1 MNNNSNNKR
10 IAKNSVVLYIRMFI
24 TMIVSLYTSRVILS
38 TLGVVDYGIYNV
50 VGGIVSMM
58 SILNGA
64 LSSATQRFV
73 SYEIGRNNQKQV
85 QNVFSHS
92 VLTYVLIAIAILIL
106 AETVGL
112 WFLNTKLNIPE
123 SRMIAARWVYQFS
136 ILTFVVSV
144 VQAPYNALIVS
155 YEKISTYAYVSI
167 AEVFLKLLIV
177 FVLVWLGFDKLKL
190 YALLT
195 FSVAL
200 LIAIFYKIY
209 CNRKLNIHYKLN
221 WDRSIFN
228 SLLHFSGWSLM
239 SNLAWM
245 TMYEGLNILL
255 NIFFGPSINAARGVA
270 FQVNGVVSTFITN
283 LRTAVNPQVVK
294 LYAVGSIEYMKD
306 LVFESAKYS
315 YFLLLFISLPILL
328 ETHTIL
334 GLWLKVVPS
343 YAVLF
348 CQLTIVNTLIFNFD
362 ISFAVVFQA
371 INRIKENQ
379 LMSCIVYLFVLPVS
393 YFLLKIGYRAEVIF
407 YIQIIAT
414 FIVSFV
420 VKIYL
425 LVKICKWKIREYFDR
440 LLWPVIKVS
449 LAAIVIPLFL
459 RINLDEGLLRF
470 FLLMFVSVISISTSV
485 YFLGLNKSTRAKTL
499 SLIIDKFNS
508 VWTK

>member
-1 MNNNSNNKR
+1 M
-10 IAKNSVVLYIRMFI
+10 L
-24 TMIVSLYTSRVILS
+24 VSLYTSRVILS

-64 LSSATQRFV
+64 LSTATQRYI
-73 SYEIGRNNQKQV
+73 SYEIGRNNHKQV

-92 VLTYVLIAIAILIL
+92 VFIYLLIAIALIIL

-112 WFLNTKLNIPE
+112 WFLNNKLNIPA

-144 VQAPYNALIVS
+144 IQAPYNAIIVS
-155 YEKISTYAYVSI
+155 FEKITTYAYVSI
-167 AEVFLKLLIV
+167 AEVLLKLLIV

-195 FSVAL
+195 FSIAL
-200 LIAIFYKIY
+200 LIAIFYNIY
-209 CNRKLNIHYKLN
+209 CKRKLNIHYKLN
-221 WDRSIFN
+221 WDKSLFN

-239 SNLAWM
+239 ANLAWM

-255 NIFFGPSINAARGVA
+255 NIFFGPSINASRGIA
-270 FQVNGVVSTFITN
+270 FQVNGAVSAFITN

-294 LYAVGSIEYMKD
+294 LFAVGDIENMKS

-315 YFLLLFISLPILL
+315 YFLLLFICLPVLL
-328 ETHTIL
+328 ETQTIL
-334 GLWLKVVPS
+334 GIWLKVVPS

-348 CQLTIVNTLIFNFD
+348 CQLTIINTLILNFD
-362 ISFAVVFQA
+362 ISFGILFQA

-379 LMSCIVYLFVLPVS
+379 LMSCIVYLFVLPIS
-393 YFLLKIGYRAEVIF
+393 YFFIKKGYHAEVIF

-425 LVKICKWKIREYFDR
+425 LNKIFELKIKEYLDR
-440 LLWPVIKVS
+440 LLWPTIKVS
-449 LAAIVIPLFL
+449 IVAIIIPILL
-459 RINLDEGLLRF
+459 KINLEVGLSR
-470 FLLMFVSVISISTSV
+470 FLLVTLVSSISILASV
-485 YFLGLNKSTRAKTL
+485 YYLGLNKSTREIALGIVISKL
-499 SLIIDKFNS
+499 KSFR
-508 VWTK
+508 TK